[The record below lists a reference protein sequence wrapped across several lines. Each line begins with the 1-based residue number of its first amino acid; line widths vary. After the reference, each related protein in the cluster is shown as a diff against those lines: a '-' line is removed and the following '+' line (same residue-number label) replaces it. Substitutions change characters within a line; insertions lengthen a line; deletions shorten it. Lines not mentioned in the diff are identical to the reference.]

1 MNAIAPMT
9 ARLAANNLLAALAL
23 DDRAALAPLLTRG
36 ELASGSTLYEPGDVI
51 EHCYFPCH
59 SAVAGFYVVMEDGE
73 ALETAMVG
81 REGALGG
88 MVSHGRLPAFA
99 RASVLQGGPFLRI
112 ALTDLESVKT
122 THPSVAHLF
131 DRYADCF
138 LAQIFQTAA
147 CNAAHDI
154 EQRTARW
161 LLAAQQR
168 SNSRQVELTQDQ
180 LAELLGV
187 GRSYVARVLGRFRVA
202 GVISTSR
209 KSIAVTDEC
218 RLAEMACACNQ
229 TIRAH
234 FDTVLRGVYP
244 E

>member
-1 MNAIAPMT
+1 MSGTEPMP
-9 ARLAANNLLAALAL
+9 ARLVANNLLAALASQ
-23 DDRAALAPLLTRG
+23 DRAALAPLLTRN
-36 ELASGSTLYEPGDVI
+36 ELPSGFILYEPGDHI
-51 EHCYFPCH
+51 SHCHFPCH
-59 SAVAGFYVVMEDGE
+59 SALAGFYVVMEDGE

-88 MVSHGRLPAFA
+88 MVSHGPLPAFA

-112 ALTDLESVKT
+112 ALADLERVKSS
-122 THPSVAHLF
+122 HPGVARLF

-161 LLAAQQR
+161 LTAAQQR
-168 SNSRQVELTQDQ
+168 SNCQQVHLTQDQ

-187 GRSYVARVLGRFRVA
+187 GRSYVARVLSRFRIA
-202 GVISTSR
+202 GVITTR
-209 KSIAVTDEC
+209 RGEITVTDEA
-218 RLAEMACACNQ
+218 RLGAMACQCNH
-229 TIRAH
+229 TVRAH
-234 FDTVLRGVYP
+234 FDTVLSGVYP
-244 E
+244 A

>member
-1 MNAIAPMT
+1 MT
-9 ARLAANNLLAALAL
+9 ARLAANNLLSAL
-23 DDRAALAPLLTRG
+23 DHEDRAGIAPLLTRR
-36 ELASGSTLYEPGDVI
+36 ELIAGASLYEPGDRI

-59 SAVAGFYVVMEDGE
+59 AAVAGFYVVLEDGE
-73 ALETAMVG
+73 AIETTLVG

-112 ALTDLESVKT
+112 DLADLEQVKSS
-122 THPSVAHLF
+122 HPGVARLF

-147 CNAAHDI
+147 CNAVHDI

-161 LLAAQQR
+161 LSAAQQR
-168 SNSRQVELTQDQ
+168 SKCQQVHLTQDQ

-187 GRSYVARVLGRFRVA
+187 GRSYVARVLSRFRIA
-202 GVISTSR
+202 DVITTR
-209 KSIAVTDEC
+209 RGEITVTDEA
-218 RLAEMACACNQ
+218 RLAAMACHCNQ
-229 TIRAH
+229 TVRAH
-234 FDTVLRGVYP
+234 FDAVLSGVYP
-244 E
+244 DQSRD